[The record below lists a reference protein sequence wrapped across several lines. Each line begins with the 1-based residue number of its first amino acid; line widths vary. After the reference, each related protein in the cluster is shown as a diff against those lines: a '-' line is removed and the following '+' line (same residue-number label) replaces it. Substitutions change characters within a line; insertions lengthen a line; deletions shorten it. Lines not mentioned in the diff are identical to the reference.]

1 MDAEITSRGE
11 VRYLGHLP
19 DGSGVQAH
27 SAGEH
32 YPYTVAVI
40 ERDGADRRYEVSG
53 PGVEGLRY
61 TTASEAATVAK
72 RLAVCIRNEDA
83 WAFEVERAGY
93 IGLTRLPTV
102 AEEMRDWL
110 AVARVPEAYAD
121 MTPGQ
126 RAQSLIAYGYARG
139 RTRRALD
146 FSQTTL
152 TDLLRVGDERAEDD
166 AWRAYTDERE
176 AV

>member
-1 MDAEITSRGE
+1 MDIEITSRGE
-11 VRYLGHLP
+11 VKYLGHLP

-32 YPYTVAVI
+32 YPYIIAVI
-40 ERDGADRRYEVSG
+40 ERAGADRRYEVNG

-61 TTASEAATVAK
+61 STDREATLVAK

-83 WAFEVERAGY
+83 WAFEVERAAHLGMV
-93 IGLTRLPTV
+93 RLQAV
-102 AEEMRDWL
+102 VDWVRE
-110 AVARVPEAYAD
+110 AASDAGTPEAYSE
-121 MTPGQ
+121 MTEGQ

-139 RTRRALD
+139 QNPRVQVSAPVVLA
-146 FSQTTL
+146 
-152 TDLLRVGDERAEDD
+152 DLLRFGDERAEED
-166 AWRAYTDERE
+166 AWRDYTDKRE